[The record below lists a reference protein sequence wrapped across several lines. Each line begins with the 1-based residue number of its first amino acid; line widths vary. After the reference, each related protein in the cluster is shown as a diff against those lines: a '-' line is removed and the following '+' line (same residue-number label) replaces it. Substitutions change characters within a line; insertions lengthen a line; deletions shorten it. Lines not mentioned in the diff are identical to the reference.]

1 MTASRSLVQSG
12 RPPRRL
18 EPPRGPASPSD
29 FSTRVRANLWCCP
42 SRSVRPAISLSG
54 LRANDR
60 LGCLRTRDASSG
72 GVATAT
78 LRFAAAYRAAIGR
91 VRTARSSKSSAL
103 RADSS
108 LSGIPSPIRFTP
120 FPIPLG
126 GPNRYHVA
134 VQFHGLPLRGRD
146 DLGDVQEPSLLEL
159 VDLPIARG
167 DRDVIL
173 VADLLHGP

>member
-1 MTASRSLVQSG
+1 MFQDGAATSCAMRARG
-12 RPPRRL
+12 RRCVNDAHQEVWLNPEDPKAL
-18 EPPRGPASPSD
+18 GVTEGPASPSD
-29 FSTRVRANLWCCP
+29 FSSRVRANLRCCL
-42 SRSVRPAISLSG
+42 SRSARPAISLSG
-54 LRANDR
+54 LRANVR

-126 GPNRYHVA
+126 GPNRYHVGCPEGVFRA
-134 VQFHGLPLRGRD
+134 TSATP
-146 DLGDVQEPSLLEL
+146 
-159 VDLPIARG
+159 
-167 DRDVIL
+167 
-173 VADLLHGP
+173 

>member
-1 MTASRSLVQSG
+1 MTRRMNRAPIKSPGARF
-12 RPPRRL
+12 PRTEFECRHHM
-18 EPPRGPASPSD
+18 A
-29 FSTRVRANLWCCP
+29 
-42 SRSVRPAISLSG
+42 AISLSG
-54 LRANDR
+54 LRPKDR
-60 LGCLRTRDASSG
+60 LGCRRTRDASSG

-126 GPNRYHVA
+126 GPNRYHVGCPEGVFRA
-134 VQFHGLPLRGRD
+134 TSATP
-146 DLGDVQEPSLLEL
+146 
-159 VDLPIARG
+159 
-167 DRDVIL
+167 
-173 VADLLHGP
+173 